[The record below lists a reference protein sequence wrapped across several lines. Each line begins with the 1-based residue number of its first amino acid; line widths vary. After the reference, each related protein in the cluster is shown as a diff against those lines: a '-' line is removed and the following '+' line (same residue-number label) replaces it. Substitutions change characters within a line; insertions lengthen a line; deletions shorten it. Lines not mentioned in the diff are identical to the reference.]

1 MNMPFQGE
9 FFSPGAEVPEPWK
22 PVYSGTNALQSLE
35 RTSGVCIE
43 GTDETKIAWS
53 YSPDLGDPWLEL
65 GRCSKPIP
73 WTRFLYP
80 FVVGAITSR
89 REASEELFQKA
100 TAELRALEDDNL
112 KRVELERRAR
122 DNDQLQAYLAGLPS
136 KTRESI
142 ESSIFSGMR
151 IVSTPLAPPNTIFLI
166 DKKYA
171 WDDLWYDQK
180 MGSIALATPE
190 GYVGASTPPRQN
202 AAAWQIMCFA
212 CGQDRTV
219 TVPVAEPPRE
229 NPVCLPC
236 LQNRIAV
243 YGPPTCISCGDG
255 LVQKGAAYAY
265 IPEGMIVG
273 LRCWTCAST
282 GRIPSRSGT
291 YADIRRPRKERQEK
305 DATAP
310 PIRKFKT
317 IE

>member
-1 MNMPFQGE
+1 MIAQSWTNVPKVKLPDSLTTPRLEINPVGKHWVLLVREVLAPFGRPPGKMPFVGA
-9 FFSPGAEVPEPWK
+9 FFSPGSEVPEPWK
-22 PVYSGTNALQSLE
+22 PVYATNALQSLE

-80 FVVGAITSR
+80 FVVGAITSG

-100 TAELRALEDDNL
+100 TAELRALEDDKL
-112 KRVELERRAR
+112 KRAEL
-122 DNDQLQAYLAGLPS
+122 LQAYLASLINEKRVFYPS
-136 KTRESI
+136 
-142 ESSIFSGMR
+142 
-151 IVSTPLAPPNTIFLI
+151 
-166 DKKYA
+166 
-171 WDDLWYDQK
+171 
-180 MGSIALATPE
+180 
-190 GYVGASTPPRQN
+190 
-202 AAAWQIMCFA
+202 WQIMCFA

-236 LQNRIAV
+236 LQKRIAV

-305 DATAP
+305 DAMAP